1 MKTYKEQI
9 IDSINELWEARNKVF
24 GLLVSM
30 AMSNDLKEIDD
41 AFEIGDIFY
50 FEYAHFEDISDPNIQ
65 ALISLSKQMD
75 QTIETM
81 MNIND
86 IKANEINLP

>member
-9 IDSINELWEARNKVF
+9 IDTINELWEARIKVF

-30 AMSNDLKEIDD
+30 AMSNDYKEIND
-41 AFEIGDIFY
+41 AFEIGDIVN
-50 FEYAHFEDISDPNIQ
+50 FEYAHFEGITDTNIR

-75 QTIETM
+75 QTIETL
-81 MNIND
+81 MNING
-86 IKANEINLP
+86 IQKEEVNLY

>member
-9 IDSINELWEARNKVF
+9 IDTINELSEARNKVF

-41 AFEIGDIFY
+41 AFEIGDVFN
-50 FEYAHFEDISDPNIQ
+50 FEYAHFEDLVDPNIQ

-81 MNIND
+81 MNING
-86 IKANEINLP
+86 IKANEVNLS